1 MLRSARPYPFPFYL
15 SSLIFVASG
24 VWAITQ
30 NEPYWLLVPFV
41 WILFPVVF
49 HFLINQPGTLFW
61 LWLVCLSLSTELNLT
76 PALGLDFPGESL
88 LMILTGL
95 VVIRWIHQPKW
106 VPYDL
111 VKHPL
116 LLVLLMYLCWIGITC
131 FYSVETVLSIKYL
144 LAKIWYIVPLVV
156 LPQVLL
162 KGRSDSRK
170 LALCLLIPMALVVL
184 QTLFRHA
191 LYGFR
196 FEAVQK
202 TLAPFFRNH
211 VNYSALLVCLLPVAG
226 CLWLLTPAEK
236 PYRKWIGYGILLGI
250 TGVFFAYSR
259 GAWIALL
266 VGMAIIPVV
275 RRRKMGLL
283 VTLAGFLI
291 LTTTAWL
298 VTDNHYIRFSPEHD
312 QTIFHTDFSEH
323 MRATVQLKD
332 VSTAERFYRWIAG
345 VKMLAEKPVTGF
357 GPNSFYLHYR
367 PYTVSSFETW
377 VSNNPEHS
385 TVHNYFILIA
395 LEQGLIG
402 LVLFCVLYFGMLF
415 HLQSLYHRLQN
426 YVYRTMAITIAMIL
440 VMIGIVNSMSDMIE
454 TDKIGGLFWLC
465 LGMVIWLERKSREE
479 REVLV
484 EGANIEYRTPNIKR
498 RTDEQMSK
506 EQTNR

>member
-1 MLRSARPYPFPFYL
+1 MTGSVRPYQRYLYL
-15 SSLIFVASG
+15 SSVIFLLSG
-24 VWAITQ
+24 IWAITRHQ
-30 NEPYWLLVPFV
+30 PYWLLIPFV
-41 WILFPVVF
+41 WILFPAIF
-49 HFLINQPGTLFW
+49 RFLINQPGKLFW
-61 LWLVCLSLSTELNLT
+61 AWLVCLPLSTELNIT
-76 PALGLDFPGESL
+76 PALGLDFPGEIL
-88 LMILTGL
+88 LVLLTAMI
-95 VVIRWIHQPKW
+95 VIRWIHQPLW

-116 LLVLLMYLCWIGITC
+116 FLILLIYLCWIGITC
-131 FYSVETVLSIKYL
+131 FYSVETVLSVKYL

-162 KGRSDSRK
+162 KGRTDSRK
-170 LALCLLIPMALVVL
+170 LALCLLMPMAWVVL
-184 QTLFRHA
+184 QTLIRHA

-226 CLWLLTPAEK
+226 CLWMLTPREN
-236 PYRKWIGYGILLGI
+236 RSGKWIGYGILLGI
-250 TGVFFAYSR
+250 TGVYFAYSR

-275 RRRKMGLL
+275 RRRKMGML
-283 VTLAGFLI
+283 VTIAGIII
-291 LTTTAWL
+291 LTTTTWL
-298 VTDNHYIRFSPEHD
+298 VTDENYIRFSPEHD

-323 MRATVQLKD
+323 MLATVQLKD

-345 VKMLAEKPVTGF
+345 IKMLAEKPVTGF

-402 LVLFCVLYFGMLF
+402 LILFCVLYFGMLF

-426 YVYRTMAITIAMIL
+426 PVYRTMALTIAMIL
-440 VMIGIVNSMSDMIE
+440 VMIGVINSMSDMIE

-465 LGMVIWLERKSREE
+465 LGMVIWLERKNREE
-479 REVLV
+479 REVLATG
-484 EGANIEYRTPNIKR
+484 ENIERRTPNIEH
-498 RTDEQMSK
+498 RT
-506 EQTNR
+506 

>member
-1 MLRSARPYPFPFYL
+1 MRRSIRPYIGNNYL
-15 SSLIFVASG
+15 STLIFSASG
-24 VWAITQ
+24 IWAITHH
-30 NEPYWLLVPFV
+30 EPYWLLIPFV
-41 WILFPVVF
+41 WILFPAIS
-49 HFLINQPGTLFW
+49 HFLINQPAKLFW
-61 LWLVCLSLSTELNLT
+61 LWLVCQPLSTELNLT
-76 PALGLDFPGESL
+76 PQLGIDFPGEIL
-88 LMILTGL
+88 LVVLTGMVL
-95 VVIRWIHQPKW
+95 IRWVHQPKW

-111 VKHPL
+111 IKHPL
-116 LLVLLMYLCWIGITC
+116 FLALLIYLCWIGITC
-131 FYSVETVLSIKYL
+131 FYSVETVLSVKYL

-162 KGRSDSRK
+162 KERSDSRR
-170 LALCLLIPMALVVL
+170 LALCLLVPMVLVVL
-184 QTLFRHA
+184 QTLVRHA

-226 CLWLLTPAEK
+226 CLWMFTPIENK
-236 PYRKWIGYGILLGI
+236 YRKWIGYGVLLGMA
-250 TGVFFAYSR
+250 GVFFAYSR

-266 VGMAIIPVV
+266 AGMAIVPVI
-275 RRRKMGLL
+275 RRRKLGILIAI
-283 VTLAGFLI
+283 AGISI

-298 VTDNHYIRFSPEHD
+298 VTDENYIRFSPEHD
-312 QTIFHTDFSEH
+312 QTIFHTDFGEH

-345 VKMLAEKPVTGF
+345 VRMLAEKPITGF

-367 PYTVSSFETW
+367 PYTVGSFETW
-377 VSNNPEHS
+377 VSDNPEHS

-426 YVYRTMAITIAMIL
+426 PVYRTMAVTIATIL
-440 VMIGIVNSMSDMIE
+440 VMIGVINSMSDMIE

-479 REVLV
+479 REVLAV
-484 EGANIEYRTPNIKR
+484 GENIERRTPNIEH
-498 RTDEQMSK
+498 RT
-506 EQTNR
+506 